1 MAYVGALDTDLYEAF
16 INSAKQ
22 PAIGE
27 KYQFLHTSDESCAA
41 AVGVSA
47 PGVGISRR
55 FDDSPVAFSG
65 DNSVEAIVEWAK
77 AASVPKLITFSEDYI
92 EPIFAD
98 HNPALILF
106 TQENGTDY
114 QAVFQKAAND
124 LQGQIL
130 FVTSGVTDGIQSRLA
145 EFIGVTE
152 EDLPSLRLIDP
163 QDSMLKY
170 IYEGDI
176 ASLSVAD
183 IEAYVQSFK
192 DGKLEPHLK
201 SEPIPENNDALTILV
216 GKNWADIV
224 NDRSKDVLVKYYAPW
239 CGHCKALAPTWD
251 DLAMH
256 VKDIDDLVIAKF
268 DATANEVAGLEIR
281 GYPTLK
287 FYPKENKDGVDYTG
301 GRELDEFKA
310 WLSENSSAYQAGTA
324 KVEDL

>member
-124 LQGQIL
+124 L
-130 FVTSGVTDGIQSRLA
+130 
-145 EFIGVTE
+145 
-152 EDLPSLRLIDP
+152 
-163 QDSMLKY
+163 
-170 IYEGDI
+170 
-176 ASLSVAD
+176 
-183 IEAYVQSFK
+183 
-192 DGKLEPHLK
+192 
-201 SEPIPENNDALTILV
+201 
-216 GKNWADIV
+216 
-224 NDRSKDVLVKYYAPW
+224 
-239 CGHCKALAPTWD
+239 
-251 DLAMH
+251 
-256 VKDIDDLVIAKF
+256 
-268 DATANEVAGLEIR
+268 
-281 GYPTLK
+281 
-287 FYPKENKDGVDYTG
+287 
-301 GRELDEFKA
+301 
-310 WLSENSSAYQAGTA
+310 
-324 KVEDL
+324 